1 MNDKYYAVI
10 MAGGIGSRFW
20 PYSRNAKPKQFLD
33 VMGIG
38 KSLLQLTYERFKN
51 ICPEENILIV
61 TNERYGD
68 LVKEQIEGIKDDQI
82 LLEPLRRNTAP
93 CIAYA
98 CYKIA
103 EKDPDA
109 SIVVAPSDHAIFNE
123 SKFFSVINIAL
134 EAAST
139 SDILITLGIKPSRP
153 ETGYGYIQFIE
164 SNEDVKKV
172 KTFTEKPQYEL
183 AKKFVDSGEFVW
195 NAGIFIWNVKAIKKA
210 FEKKL
215 PEISEIFSEISESYY
230 TDNEQ
235 TVVNEAYYQCK
246 NISIDYG
253 ILEKVKNV
261 HVVLADFDWSDLGSW
276 NSLYDI
282 SDKDSN
288 GNVIDGNAI
297 LYDSKNC
304 IIKGPKDKIIVVEG
318 LSEYLV
324 ADHGN
329 ALLICNKNHEKKF
342 REFFNDVKNKKG
354 EEFM

>member
-1 MNDKYYAVI
+1 MNSKYYAVI

-33 VMGIG
+33 VMGTG
-38 KSLLQLTYERFKN
+38 KSLLQLTYDRFKN

-61 TNERYGD
+61 ANERYDD
-68 LVKEQIEGIKDDQI
+68 LVREQLEGIKDDQI

-103 EKDPDA
+103 KKDPDA
-109 SIVVAPSDHAIFNE
+109 TVVVSPSDHAIFNE
-123 SKFFSVINIAL
+123 SKFFSVINTAM
-134 EAAST
+134 EAAGN

-153 ETGYGYIQFIE
+153 ETGYGYIQFIK
-164 SNEDVKKV
+164 SKDDVKKV
-172 KTFTEKPQYEL
+172 KTFTEKPEYDL
-183 AKKFVDSGEFVW
+183 AKKFVESGEFVW

-210 FEKKL
+210 FEKQL
-215 PEISEIFSEISESYY
+215 PEISESFDEISDKYY
-230 TDNEQ
+230 SDAEQSAVDN
-235 TVVNEAYYQCK
+235 AYSQCK

-253 ILEKVKNV
+253 ILEKVNNV

-276 NSLYDI
+276 NSLYEI

-288 GNVIDGNAI
+288 QNVVNGNAI
-297 LYDSKNC
+297 LYDSENC
-304 IIKGPKDKIIVVEG
+304 IIKGPMDKVIVVEG
-318 LSEYLV
+318 LKDYLV

-329 ALLICNKNHEKKF
+329 ALLICNKNHEKRF

-354 EEFM
+354 DEFM